1 MPDEVV
7 RHAEQ
12 IELVDMSPEALRR
25 RMAHGNI
32 YPPERV
38 DAALAN
44 YFRPGNLSALRELAL
59 LWVADRVEENLQ
71 GYMDAHGIGD
81 TWETRER
88 VVVAVTGAPGGS
100 QLVRRAAR
108 IAGRMRGALVGVH
121 VVQPDGLRN
130 DAGPASVRQ
139 HRLVEALGGSYRE
152 IVGERVQEALVDFA
166 RSEKATQVV
175 VGASRRGRW
184 HELVH
189 GSVVNTIVREADGF
203 DVHVIAQRAPEDD
216 DSTTPSPR
224 ALGRRTAQATP
235 PPATATHRGMA
246 AGRRRAAAADRDPRR
261 VPRPVVARHRPPALP
276 RRSRST
282 AALLG
287 GFAVGLVAAIASSLL
302 VNWYFTPPIHTWTIA
317 DPENLIAVVIFVA
330 AAIGASALV
339 DRVTTRS
346 REALRARAE
355 AAALARTSAIL
366 IGEPEPVP
374 ELLEQLRATF
384 SLTAVSVLSNRDDG
398 WVVDASAGDDPPT
411 EPFEGQQWPLTD
423 DGSSVL
429 VVRSGKLS
437 ADDQR
442 VLRTFLDN
450 LELALQS
457 RRLQAEASTASQLA
471 QADQLR
477 TALLQA
483 VSHDLRTP
491 LASIKA
497 SSSSLVQDEIA
508 WTPEQRMEFAH
519 TIDSEVDRLTSL
531 VENLLDMSRVQAGA
545 VAPAVRATY
554 LDEVVAAAV
563 TSLGPWNGSAHAE
576 IVVNVPEDLPPVT
589 VDPSLLE
596 RAIANVIAN
605 AVAWSPASTSVNVD
619 AARIGDSIHLRV
631 VDSGPGVR
639 SEDRSRVFRPFQRL
653 GDRSSQ
659 GGVGLG
665 LAVAR
670 GFVEANGGEITLDDT
685 PGGGLTVLIALPLT
699 PAHAV

>member
-1 MPDEVV
+1 ME
-7 RHAEQ
+7 
-12 IELVDMSPEALRR
+12 
-25 RMAHGNI
+25 
-32 YPPERV
+32 
-38 DAALAN
+38 
-44 YFRPGNLSALRELAL
+44 
-59 LWVADRVEENLQ
+59 
-71 GYMDAHGIGD
+71 AHGIAD
-81 TWETRER
+81 AWETRER

-108 IAGRMRGALVGVH
+108 IAGRMHGGLIGVH

-130 DAGPASVRQ
+130 DAGAALIRQ

-184 HELVH
+184 YEIAH
-189 GSVVNTIVREADGF
+189 GSVVNAIVREAEGF
-203 DVHVIAQRAPEDD
+203 DVHVIAQRDAADD
-216 DSTTPSPR
+216 
-224 ALGRRTAQATP
+224 RTAP
-235 PPATATHRGMA
+235 RTAPSA
-246 AGRRRAAAADRDPRR
+246 ADEGAASEPDRSAPRVRRRRPPRR
-261 VPRPVVARHRPPALP
+261 RIAAWLLVVAGLPLLTLVLAAL
-276 RRSRST
+276 REQLSLAT
-282 AALLG
+282 DLLLFLAVAVGAALLG
-287 GFAVGLVAAIASSLL
+287 GFAVGLVAAVASSLL

-317 DPENLIAVVIFVA
+317 DPENLIAVIIFVA
-330 AAIGASALV
+330 GAIGASALV

-366 IGEPEPVP
+366 IGEPDPVP

-384 SLTAVSVLSNRDDG
+384 SLSAVSVLSNRDDG

-411 EPFEGQQWPLTD
+411 EPFDGQRWPLTED
-423 DGSSVL
+423 ESSLL
-429 VVRSGKLS
+429 VVRAGKLS

-457 RRLQAEASTASQLA
+457 RRLQAEATAAAHLA
-471 QADQLR
+471 ETDRLR

-497 SSSSLVQDEIA
+497 SSSSLVQDEVA
-508 WTPEQRMEFAH
+508 WTTEERKEFAR
-519 TIDSEVDRLTSL
+519 TIDSEVDRLTAL

-545 VAPAVRATY
+545 ITPSVRPTY

-563 TSLGPWNGSAHAE
+563 SSLGQRNGTAGTHGE
-576 IVVNVPEDLPPVT
+576 VVVSVPEDLPPVT

-596 RAIANVIAN
+596 RAIANVVAN
-605 AVAWSPASTSVNVD
+605 ALAWSPDCAPVHVD
-619 AARIGDSIHLRV
+619 AARIGDAVHLRV
-631 VDSGPGVR
+631 VDAGPGVR
-639 SEDRSRVFRPFQRL
+639 PEDRARVFRPFQRL

-670 GFVEANGGEITLDDT
+670 GFVEANGGEIVLDDT
-685 PGGGLTVLIALPLT
+685 PGGGLTVLIVLPLT
-699 PAHAV
+699 PDRATLPA